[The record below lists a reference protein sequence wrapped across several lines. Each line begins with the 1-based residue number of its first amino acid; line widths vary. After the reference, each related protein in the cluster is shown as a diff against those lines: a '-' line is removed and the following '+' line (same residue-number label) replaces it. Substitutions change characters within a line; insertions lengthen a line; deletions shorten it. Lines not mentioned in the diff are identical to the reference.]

1 MFSSDNSVSLSC
13 SYVFKELTELCYK
26 FGWRKEYD
34 LLLRFCR
41 YFVIFGY
48 YIIFAFMKGI
58 YFEEKGIEL
67 LGKLGM
73 SKAEFARR
81 MGIQRQNVN
90 VLFKTNN
97 LEIIARAA
105 DVLNVPLALLVGYV
119 EEHDWGELPVPEYHE
134 DEPCN
139 VGKIRPEDVPV
150 GDATEDRRRRQE
162 IIKQFYF
169 QWKRHNP
176 ELYKYNFDL
185 QENIY
190 INHTSL
196 VETAGRASL
205 TYLSTLAVLQL
216 DAILQN
222 AKISFVDKP
231 KQGNK
236 QQSKFEKMLGMK
248 YSCPGIGEVLLMVGV
263 RKRDKTKIQYCITA
277 ITPIMEIQK
286 KEQPQM
292 M

>member
-1 MFSSDNSVSLSC
+1 
-13 SYVFKELTELCYK
+13 
-26 FGWRKEYD
+26 
-34 LLLRFCR
+34 
-41 YFVIFGY
+41 
-48 YIIFAFMKGI
+48 MKGI

-105 DVLNVPLALLVGYV
+105 QVL
-119 EEHDWGELPVPEYHE
+119 
-134 DEPCN
+134 
-139 VGKIRPEDVPV
+139 DVPV
-150 GDATEDRRRRQE
+150 GDSAEDRRKRQE

-169 QWKRHNP
+169 HWKKQNP
-176 ELYKYNFDL
+176 ELYRYNLDL
-185 QENIY
+185 QENVY

-231 KQGNK
+231 KTGNK
-236 QQSKFEKMLGMK
+236 QQSKFEKMLGME
-248 YSCPGIGEVLLMVGV
+248 YSCPGIGDVLLMVGV
-263 RKRDKTKIQYCITA
+263 RKRDKMKIQYCITA
-277 ITPIMEIQK
+277 LTPVLRSRK
-286 KEQPQM
+286 KSSHK
-292 M
+292 

>member
-1 MFSSDNSVSLSC
+1 
-13 SYVFKELTELCYK
+13 
-26 FGWRKEYD
+26 
-34 LLLRFCR
+34 
-41 YFVIFGY
+41 
-48 YIIFAFMKGI
+48 MKGF

-90 VLFKTNN
+90 VRFRPNN

-105 DVLNVPLALLVGYV
+105 QVLDVPLALLVGYV
-119 EEHDWGELPVPEYHE
+119 EEQDVYELPVQEYHE
-134 DEPCN
+134 EALEDAGE
-139 VGKIRPEDVPV
+139 IRPEDVPV
-150 GDATEDRRRRQE
+150 GDSAEDRRKRQE

-169 QWKRHNP
+169 HWKKQNP
-176 ELYKYNFDL
+176 ELYRYNLDL
-185 QENIY
+185 QENVY

-222 AKISFVDKP
+222 AKISFVDSQRLEISNRASLRKCSVWNILV
-231 KQGNK
+231 Q
-236 QQSKFEKMLGMK
+236 
-248 YSCPGIGEVLLMVGV
+248 VLVM
-263 RKRDKTKIQYCITA
+263 CC
-277 ITPIMEIQK
+277 
-286 KEQPQM
+286 
-292 M
+292 